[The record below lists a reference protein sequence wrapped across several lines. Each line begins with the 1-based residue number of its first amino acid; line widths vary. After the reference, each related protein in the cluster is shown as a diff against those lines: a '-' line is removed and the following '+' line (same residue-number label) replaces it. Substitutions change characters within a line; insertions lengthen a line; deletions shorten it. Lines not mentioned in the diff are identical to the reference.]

1 MRYSGDGMSN
11 ILRKLN
17 ESSQTVPFVEP
28 EPTIGVDPVEEV
40 HQCAECGGFYKGTPT
55 SCPIC
60 GGTMT
65 AVNESRKTRKRRL
78 HESEDEDKIID
89 VEDKDEIIDEDED
102 EVIDTVQDDEKL
114 PKDVE
119 VEINEGMR
127 LLAKGNYK
135 KFNESFKNT
144 KLLKN
149 GKINFLVESDRTGRM
164 YSVVRRVTAIQK
176 ANYKLAESMSTKTS
190 RRATANAKLESV
202 RAARTSL
209 AALTEMNA
217 VKVAA
222 IRMLERQGVRFNYKA
237 VNESL
242 NRTINES
249 SKRFR
254 KKFEAIDT
262 DKETGAIDFTESTP
276 EEIAQDVTEVVKDT
290 GLEVVTQE
298 VDATTDTAAVQVRV
312 QDDPT
317 LEINL
322 QDIADATAEVM
333 DAPVAVVGPS
343 VPEGDS
349 TLADLTIL
357 VNPDEDTVEEGE
369 KVALSESLRRKVRIR
384 KLRECDDMM
393 IKKDD
398 DRLEEEED
406 DEKLKDDDKLDYPK
420 LSERRSTKRMKRR
433 NEGVADELGK
443 AAGSFVRSLSD
454 EKKPLNEDD
463 DEQDMIDAEYD
474 DLDAEEDE
482 LKADKKLSEKRV
494 RKIKEAEDKEVVC
507 DDDGEPKIV
516 ITEEEDDDDETKDLI
531 DQAKK
536 LEEKIRRSRRAKR

>member
-11 ILRKLN
+11 ILKKLN
-17 ESSQTVPFVEP
+17 ESQNVPAVEM
-28 EPTIGVDPVEEV
+28 EPTIGIDPVEEI
-40 HQCAECGGFYKGTPT
+40 HQCAGCGGFFKGTPT
-55 SCPIC
+55 ACPIC
-60 GGTMT
+60 GGEMPK
-65 AVNESRKTRKRRL
+65 VNESKVNRKRKLR
-78 HESEDEDKIID
+78 ESEEDLDLDI
-89 VEDKDEIIDEDED
+89 KDDMIDEDED
-102 EVIDTVQDDEKL
+102 EEVIDTVQDDEKL

-135 KFNESFKNT
+135 KFNESFRNT

-149 GKINFLVESDRTGRM
+149 GKINFLVESERTGRM
-164 YSVVRRVTAIQK
+164 YSVVRKASAIQK
-176 ANYKLAESMSTKTS
+176 ANYKLAESANVKTS

-222 IRMLERQGVRFNYKA
+222 MKMLERQGVRFDFSTM
-237 VNESL
+237 NESL
-242 NRTINES
+242 NRTILES

-262 DKETGAIDFTESTP
+262 DKDTGAIDFVESTP
-276 EEIAQDVTEVVKDT
+276 EEIAQDVTEVIKDT

-312 QDDPT
+312 QDDPN
-317 LEINL
+317 LEVNL

-343 VPEGDS
+343 KPEGDS
-349 TLADLTIL
+349 TLADITVL
-357 VNPDEDTVEEGE
+357 VNPDEDAVEEGD
-369 KVALSESLRRKVRIR
+369 KVALSESLRRKVRAR
-384 KLRECDDMM
+384 KLHECDDLAMKKDLGEDAE
-393 IKKDD
+393 INVKDD
-398 DRLEEEED
+398 D
-406 DEKLKDDDKLDYPK
+406 DDKVDYPK
-420 LSERRSTKRMKRR
+420 LSERRSNKRMRR
-433 NEGVADELGK
+433 FNEGIGDEVGK
-443 AAGSFVRSLSD
+443 AAGSFIRSL
-454 EKKPLNEDD
+454 NEEDG
-463 DEQDMIDAEYD
+463 EQKVIDAEYD

-494 RKIKEAEDKEVVC
+494 RKIKEAIDDNTDKEVVC
-507 DDDGEPKIV
+507 DDDGEPKII
-516 ITEEEDDDDETKDLI
+516 ITEEDGDDEETKDMI
-531 DQAKK
+531 DQVKK
-536 LEEKIRRSRRAKR
+536 LEEKIRRSRARK